1 MAIDV
6 NDVVVFVEKSTVP
19 LIILLFG
26 LVGNTIGFAVFSRK
40 SLSKFPTRNI
50 YRSLAVFD
58 TIFLVYRMIGE
69 ITTIN
74 NISIYLISNMWC
86 KIFRY
91 LRYAMG
97 PISAWILV
105 YISIGIFESVFF
117 KHFLEYFKRLT

>member
-1 MAIDV
+1 MALDV
-6 NDVVVFVEKSTVP
+6 NDVFVFIERSTVP
-19 LIILLFG
+19 LVILLFG
-26 LVGNTIGFAVFSRK
+26 LVGNIIGFAVFSRR
-40 SLSKFPTRNI
+40 SLFKFPTRNI

-58 TIFLVYRMIGE
+58 TIFLTYRMIGE

-105 YISIGIFESVFF
+105 YISIGILLAYYV
-117 KHFLEYFKRLT
+117 KGIIRKIGK